1 MKGNHERKPFYLSN
15 THYRYR
21 PEIHE
26 IVGSINCALIWE
38 IHLNI
43 KFFCSPKQCAQLK
56 T

>member
-43 KFFCSPKQCAQLK
+43 KFFCSPKQRAQLK